1 MNLIDGVDI
10 ADVVHLKLSD
20 SGRTLVER
28 LDGDTHDG
36 IDFHLGQI
44 AAAVGLRN
52 SVLLHERCFLAVEG
66 PTEQQCVPL
75 LFRLSQGLPLQ
86 AAGIAC
92 GPATTTKEHSTSR
105 ATSSSTIA
113 PSC

>member
-1 MNLIDGVDI
+1 M
-10 ADVVHLKLSD
+10 
-20 SGRTLVER
+20 
-28 LDGDTHDG
+28 
-36 IDFHLGQI
+36 
-44 AAAVGLRN
+44 GLRN

-86 AAGIAC
+86 AAGIALWAC
-92 GPATTTKEHSTSR
+92 DNNEGALHL
-105 ATSSSTIA
+105 AGYLSSTTA